1 MAVEQIQ
8 FNDPWDVETME
19 ALFND
24 TAAAKGDFETLTAC
38 IEALALKD
46 MSNAAAATTSSPGVV
61 MLSSAFNDASQAKAA
76 TPYTIKTISETI
88 QNMIDAGAKNFL
100 PYDLAAM
107 KAGNASAGYTWSG
120 NVCTISDGSTLNI
133 VITVGDDGVI
143 TATGSKP
150 ATSSGLNFRI
160 VPAANAFDLPLGDY
174 VLSGCPSGGSSS
186 TYQLRALINSSS
198 VFAQDTGNAG
208 EFTTTSK
215 TIERVEIA
223 FGTSSI
229 STINLTFRP
238 MICPKAYW
246 AISHEYRQFMPSNYQ
261 LYDMIKA
268 LS

>member
-1 MAVEQIQ
+1 MADQVK
-8 FNDPWDVETME
+8 FNPPWNVATIE
-19 ALFND
+19 AQLND
-24 TAAAKGDFETLTAC
+24 CAAAKGDAESLTAK
-38 IEALALKD
+38 IAALALAD
-46 MSNAAAATTSSPGVV
+46 MSNAAAATTTTQGAV
-61 MLSSAFNDASQAKAA
+61 MLSSAFNDSSQTKAA

-88 QNMIDAGAKNFL
+88 QNMVDTGAKNWL
-100 PYDLAAM
+100 PYDLDAM

-160 VPAANAFDLPLGDY
+160 VPAANAFDLPLGEY
-174 VLSGCPSGGSSS
+174 VLSGCPPGGSSA

-208 EFTTTSK
+208 EFTTTAKS
-215 TIERVEIA
+215 IERVEIA
-223 FGTSSI
+223 FGTSAI
-229 STINLTFRP
+229 SSINLTFRP

-246 AISHEYRQFMPSNYQ
+246 AISHEYRQFIPSNYQ
-261 LYDMIKA
+261 LYNMIKA